1 MHNSDF
7 EIKHTFKIRSRCVG
21 DVCLGAL
28 IWRFVV
34 VAGSLGTA
42 ALRSMQSSLK
52 LIDRSQAPQPPPSK
66 GIIWPSPTLEGFGR
80 DGGRIP
86 GVGERPRSPSPEWA
100 AVAPRENSTA
110 RSLPP
115 PPPRESMA
123 PSLPRPS
130 PTWEGIGRDGGR
142 SPGFERGRCDAPVWP
157 YAHRRRV
164 HIMHS
169 MYVFYIVY
177 VF

>member
-1 MHNSDF
+1 MHNSDL

-42 ALRSMQSSLK
+42 ALRRLQSSLR
-52 LIDRSQAPQPPPSK
+52 LIDRSQAPPPPPSPE
-66 GIIWPSPTLEGFGR
+66 IIWPSPTLEGFGR

-86 GVGERPRSPSPEWA
+86 GVGERPRSPSLEWA

-115 PPPRESMA
+115 PTRESIA
-123 PSLPRPS
+123 ASLPIPS
-130 PTWEGIGRDGGR
+130 PTWEGVWWDGG
-142 SPGFERGRCDAPVWP
+142 GARGVGRGLCDAPVWP
-157 YAHRRRV
+157 YAHRRQV

-169 MYVFYIVY
+169 IYVFYIVY

>member
-52 LIDRSQAPQPPPSK
+52 LIDRSQAPPPPPSPC
-66 GIIWPSPTLEGFGR
+66 IIWLSPTLEGFGL
-80 DGGRIP
+80 DGGRIL
-86 GVGERPRSPSPEWA
+86 GVGRGCSGRWSIKAECLPC
-100 AVAPRENSTA
+100 ENSHV
-110 RSLPP
+110 RSR

-123 PSLPRPS
+123 PSLPIAS
-130 PTWEGIGRDGGR
+130 PTSEGFGRGGGR
-142 SPGFERGRCDAPVWP
+142 IPGVGRGRCDAPVWP
-157 YAHRRRV
+157 YANRKHV

-169 MYVFYIVY
+169 MYVFYNVY